1 MTTKYLGE
9 GIWARR
15 TNIDASDIMM
25 PVDVQSHHAETIQ
38 THNNV
43 VIAPSVWN
51 NGAWI
56 DASGF
61 DEIAVTMT
69 NNASTKNRVNI
80 HWSHDG
86 INHHGDESLL
96 PEGTSTIRAEITK
109 TKARYFRLCVNNG
122 DTAPHNMSAWAYLK
136 A

>member
-25 PVDVQSHHAETIQ
+25 PVDLQSHHQETIQ

-43 VIAPSVWN
+43 VVAPTTWN

-56 DASGF
+56 DTSGF
-61 DEIAVTMT
+61 NEVAITMS
-69 NNASTKNRVNI
+69 NNASTKNKVNV

-86 INHHGDESLL
+86 VNSHGDESILE
-96 PEGTSTIRAEITK
+96 EGTSASRAGIVA
-109 TKARYFRLCVNNG
+109 TKARYFRVCLNNG
-122 DTAPHNMSAWAYLK
+122 DVAPHNMSAWVYLK